1 MIVNRRAGDIDIDF
15 ANRNKALSFLD
26 HVPASIIRNGKIDR
40 HNTGVYFHAVPMDP
54 VTGLA
59 SMHYETAEVAGWYKI
74 DLLNVGIYEQIKNEQ
89 HLLDLMS
96 ADLDW
101 TLLEYPEFTS
111 QLIHLGNHSQ
121 LVLDLKPRSIMQIAM
136 ILALIRPGKKHLIDR
151 CKKQGF
157 DSIADDIWTE
167 THDGSYA
174 FKKAHAF
181 SYAMLVKVHANLLV
195 EQALTNQPD

>member
-1 MIVNRRAGDIDIDF
+1 MTANRRAGDIDIDF
-15 ANRNKALSFLD
+15 ADRNRALSFLD

-59 SMHYETAEVAGWYKI
+59 SMHYETAENTGWYKI
-74 DLLNVGIYEQIKNEQ
+74 DLLNVGVYEKIRSEQ

-96 ADLDW
+96 AELDW

-111 QLIHLGNHSQ
+111 KLIHLGNHSQ
-121 LVLDLKPRSIMQIAM
+121 LVLDLKPRSIMEIAM

-151 CKKQGF
+151 CKKHGF
-157 DSIADDIWTE
+157 ESITDDIWTE
-167 THDGSYA
+167 TNDGSYA

-195 EQALTNQPD
+195 EQALTTQPD